1 MQWRET
7 DEMKDNGPILCT
19 RAYPLIFNLGR
30 PLTTIVLFVL
40 LLLLLLSF
48 FSFGGG
54 GGVGVQC

>member
-1 MQWRET
+1 MKWRET

-40 LLLLLLSF
+40 LLLLSF

-54 GGVGVQC
+54 VGVQC

>member
-1 MQWRET
+1 
-7 DEMKDNGPILCT
+7 MKDNGPILCT

-40 LLLLLLSF
+40 LLLLSF

-54 GGVGVQC
+54 VGVGVQC